1 MNKIFLLITFIVISS
16 LAFSQKYKSLA
27 DTIKLNKEYL
37 SVTNDIVNIK
47 AKLDIA
53 KNELP
58 VLKAT
63 AITANALS
71 KSSAAESSRQ
81 AYKATNAALEELKEA
96 DKKAS
101 KALKDGYAAKS
112 ANDDI
117 RDMEEKIISLNEK
130 TDIKQ
135 KKLKELEKMRTYIL
149 SVNHVVA
156 DTTRSMPQ

>member
-1 MNKIFLLITFIVISS
+1 MNKKVLIIAFLVNSS

-37 SVTNDIVNIK
+37 SVTNDIVNLK
-47 AKLDIA
+47 AKLDVA

-63 AITANALS
+63 AIKANVTS

-112 ANDDI
+112 ADDDI

-130 TDIKQ
+130 VNIKQ
-135 KKLKELEKMRTYIL
+135 IKLKDLEKMRTYIL
-149 SVNHVVA
+149 SVIRVVA
-156 DTTRSMPQ
+156 DTTRSRP

>member
-1 MNKIFLLITFIVISS
+1 MNKTFLIIAFLVNSS

-47 AKLDIA
+47 AKLEIA
-53 KNELP
+53 KNGLP
-58 VLKAT
+58 ALKAT
-63 AITANALS
+63 AVTANATS

-81 AYKATNAALEELKEA
+81 ASKATNAALEELKEA

-112 ANDDI
+112 ADDDI
-117 RDMEEKIISLNEK
+117 RDMVEKIISLNEK
-130 TDIKQ
+130 VSNKQ

-149 SVNHVVA
+149 SVIHVVA
-156 DTTRSMPQ
+156 DTTRSRPQ

>member
-37 SVTNDIVNIK
+37 SVTNDIVNLK
-47 AKLDIA
+47 EKLDIA

-130 TDIKQ
+130 TGIKQ

-149 SVNHVVA
+149 SVNYVVA